1 MVVSSYPLWLFPLLL
16 KENSGRENSGPE
28 RNGDWK
34 QSLEEW
40 RPGAVWSADFFL
52 DWEQRIYGGSEPVL
66 RKKLKIWVLGP
77 AQAYIQLQ
85 EPQFP
90 LGLGQG
96 RDLDPHLHGHSA
108 ITITLQSLFLILGSF
123 LQAPVSGTDLFQL
136 LQVTWGGRVKGL

>member
-1 MVVSSYPLWLFPLLL
+1 MA
-16 KENSGRENSGPE
+16 
-28 RNGDWK
+28 
-34 QSLEEW
+34 LE
-40 RPGAVWSADFFL
+40 S
-52 DWEQRIYGGSEPVL
+52 
-66 RKKLKIWVLGP
+66 KL
-77 AQAYIQLQ
+77 ATAQ

-108 ITITLQSLFLILGSF
+108 ITITLQSLFLILASF